1 MNSTWAWRIPSAV
14 QGVFSIFCIII
25 IPFIPES
32 PRWLVYQQ
40 HHEEALDV
48 VAYMYA
54 DGDRTN
60 ALVSAQYKEI
70 MDTIE
75 YEKNAGATLSVKQL
89 FKTPSARK
97 RVTLAMSAA
106 IFSTIAGMFIIF
118 IPSSYSHSVQGNVI
132 ASYYLGTM
140 LDNAGITNST
150 VQLEIVRTLTK
161 NFLRRMALTVNA
173 LRILSSTPG
182 VSSAPSSA
190 SSTRSW
196 PL

>member
-1 MNSTWAWRIPSAV
+1 MEDPFRRPR
-14 QGVFSIFCIII
+14 CILYFLYHHH
-25 IPFIPES
+25 PLH
-32 PRWLVYQQ
+32 PRVASMAGLPAASRG
-40 HHEEALDV
+40 ALDV

-161 NFLRRMALTVNA
+161 N
-173 LRILSSTPG
+173 SCEG
-182 VSSAPSSA
+182 W
-190 SSTRSW
+190 RSQ
-196 PL
+196 